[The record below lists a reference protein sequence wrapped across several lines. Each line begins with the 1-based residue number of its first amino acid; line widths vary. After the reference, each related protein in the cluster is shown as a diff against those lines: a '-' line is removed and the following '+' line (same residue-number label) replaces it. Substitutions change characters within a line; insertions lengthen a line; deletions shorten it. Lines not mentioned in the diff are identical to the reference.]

1 MKNIQK
7 IVYLKILI
15 LEINEEIWN
24 FLFWYLKRILVLFLV
39 YKTNVFIKLFKL
51 ILMITIYIF
60 FCFLFF
66 IGLFSFIYSY
76 KHLLRILLSL
86 EFIVLRLFFIL
97 FFYLNLNNFE
107 LYFSMYFLTFS
118 VCEGVLGLSILVS
131 MIRTHGNDYF
141 LNFSMLQC

>member
-7 IVYLKILI
+7 IVYFKILI

-107 LYFSMYFLTFS
+107 LYFSIYFLTFS

-141 LNFSMLQC
+141 LNFSILQC